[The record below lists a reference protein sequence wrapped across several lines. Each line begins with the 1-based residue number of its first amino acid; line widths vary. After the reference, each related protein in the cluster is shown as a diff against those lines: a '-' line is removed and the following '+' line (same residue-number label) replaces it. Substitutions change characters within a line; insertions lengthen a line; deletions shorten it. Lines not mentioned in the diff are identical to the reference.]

1 MYYVSLP
8 KSTPELRH
16 EVQRLLFE
24 LGYVW
29 VCDKKPEYHDS
40 FPSLAYGVGSDNK
53 ITHEE
58 SSPTWYEKHPEKY
71 QRVTFEQLLLMV
83 QEKQV
88 ALRQKYEGRFW
99 VAVPHER
106 LRAPIQKLLKRICSS
121 ASIAS
126 NAECYSFA
134 VKGYGDFCTK
144 EWYMTSEIDGY
155 GPSRE
160 KTIEQMQTMV
170 EELNL

>member
-1 MYYVSLP
+1 MYYVNLP

-29 VCDKKPEYHDS
+29 ACENKPQYHDHWDS
-40 FPSLAYGVGSDNK
+40 YAYGFGPNYG

-58 SSPTWYEKHPEKY
+58 RSPNWYEQHPEEF

-83 QEKQV
+83 QAKE
-88 ALRQKYEGRFW
+88 AAIRRKYEGRFW